1 MTKYTS
7 IYSIGALKA
16 RMQGSTR
23 VLKKPQNIYIYED
36 HMNEKKGFFFSFTV
50 SRIMEFNSNNKH
62 SNKKCQVKITRNIN
76 LVVKFVTVQNK
87 LKAKTRCGEKKTMS
101 VD

>member
-23 VLKKPQNIYIYED
+23 VLKNPQNIYIYED
-36 HMNEKKGFFFSFTV
+36 HMNEKKGFFFFYS
-50 SRIMEFNSNNKH
+50 EQNNG
-62 SNKKCQVKITRNIN
+62 
-76 LVVKFVTVQNK
+76 
-87 LKAKTRCGEKKTMS
+87 A
-101 VD
+101 

>member
-36 HMNEKKGFFFSFTV
+36 HMNEKQGFFFFYS
-50 SRIMEFNSNNKH
+50 EQNNG
-62 SNKKCQVKITRNIN
+62 
-76 LVVKFVTVQNK
+76 
-87 LKAKTRCGEKKTMS
+87 A
-101 VD
+101 

>member
-1 MTKYTS
+1 MILVNINCNILVWLVYLKYGKKKKTSRLMTKYTS

-36 HMNEKKGFFFSFTV
+36 HMNEKKGFLQWA
-50 SRIMEFNSNNKH
+50 E
-62 SNKKCQVKITRNIN
+62 
-76 LVVKFVTVQNK
+76 
-87 LKAKTRCGEKKTMS
+87 
-101 VD
+101 

>member
-36 HMNEKKGFFFSFTV
+36 HMNEKKGFFFFYS
-50 SRIMEFNSNNKH
+50 EQNNG
-62 SNKKCQVKITRNIN
+62 V
-76 LVVKFVTVQNK
+76 
-87 LKAKTRCGEKKTMS
+87 
-101 VD
+101 

>member
-1 MTKYTS
+1 MILVNINRKILVWLVYLKYGKKKNISFNDKTSESS

-36 HMNEKKGFFFSFTV
+36 HMNEKKGFFFFYS
-50 SRIMEFNSNNKH
+50 EQNNI
-62 SNKKCQVKITRNIN
+62 V
-76 LVVKFVTVQNK
+76 
-87 LKAKTRCGEKKTMS
+87 
-101 VD
+101 

>member
-36 HMNEKKGFFFSFTV
+36 RMNEKKRIFFLQWA
-50 SRIMEFNSNNKH
+50 E
-62 SNKKCQVKITRNIN
+62 
-76 LVVKFVTVQNK
+76 
-87 LKAKTRCGEKKTMS
+87 
-101 VD
+101 